1 MTRPALRRLAACVIR
16 QPPWL
21 GLRLL
26 PFAPVGVA
34 IHGWP
39 NSEGNAVKCCTSWY
53 GDIPDGSFG
62 WWVSGARSSARGKGA
77 AADRVTTL
85 SKNSRRVLSVLLRAQ
100 VAFSRTVS
108 QRRSGPG
115 SLDEIE
121 CNLMFRDAVCS
132 LQNRRLLSDCVH
144 ALRTH
149 ETVDT
154 AIPSADTV
162 IPVRDAIDTSG
173 LELIDDVPPRQL
185 LRRGQT
191 LRCFRLSLISRT
203 HDGACRTPTGM
214 CAGWHRPHFARQ
226 MLSK

>member
-1 MTRPALRRLAACVIR
+1 MLHELVRRYPGRIFWLVGIWRPLKRSRQRGPRLTGSPRCRRTPGSSCQCCYERRLF
-16 QPPWL
+16 L
-21 GLRLL
+21 
-26 PFAPVGVA
+26 
-34 IHGWP
+34 
-39 NSEGNAVKCCTSWY
+39 
-53 GDIPDGSFG
+53 
-62 WWVSGARSSARGKGA
+62 
-77 AADRVTTL
+77 
-85 SKNSRRVLSVLLRAQ
+85 
-100 VAFSRTVS
+100 SRTGS

-149 ETVDT
+149 EAVDT

-162 IPVRDAIDTSG
+162 IRVRDVIDTSG

-203 HDGACRTPTGM
+203 HDGACRTPM
-214 CAGWHRPHFARQ
+214 ECAQRGTELTLCTKYYRNDFKR
-226 MLSK
+226 